1 MFTNVVSAGFT
12 VQFQNKLS
20 KIRLLINLIGQVAMI
35 NWTNFDTF
43 NNSCFDFQIILTYG
57 FVGKFLPAAAIVSD
71 SQCTVVTQLYYS

>member
-57 FVGKFLPAAAIVSD
+57 FGKFLPAAAIVSD